1 MICLYYEETTD
12 HLVLNLMVALTLW
25 SSVLGWFEYI
35 WVLPHDLFDLFEA
48 WKVAVGS
55 ARGKSLERMD
65 FFAAI
70 CVVWKE
76 RNMRC
81 FEGLTSHFGVLIQR
95 VKYLTASWV
104 FYIYRKKEKKSYVCY
119 MIHATICS
127 KPLNDLRQPNQLQ
140 RDLRSTATRQESSM
154 KTKPATKH

>member
-12 HLVLNLMVALTLW
+12 HLVLNFMVALTLW

-35 WVLPHDLFDLFEA
+35 WVLPNDLFDLFEA
-48 WKVAVGS
+48 WKMAVGS

-65 FFAAI
+65 FFAAL

-95 VKYLTASWV
+95 VKFLTTTWV
-104 FYIYRKKEKKSYVCY
+104 FYIYRKKEKKSYV
-119 MIHATICS
+119 
-127 KPLNDLRQPNQLQ
+127 
-140 RDLRSTATRQESSM
+140 
-154 KTKPATKH
+154 